1 MRFMERRS
9 FLKNLSVLGG
19 STLAGL
25 PQLSCSMS
33 SNYKMG
39 LQLYTIRDAMAIDPI
54 ETLKKVKTMGYEDF
68 ETYGYDPNTN
78 QIYGFNVNEFK
89 LILDNLQLTTT
100 SGHFAFADY
109 FNATEDKLKWF
120 VDQCIQAS
128 KILNAPY
135 ITWPWVRPEQRN
147 AESFKILA
155 DLLNRV
161 AEQVN
166 AAGLGFAYHNHGYE
180 FERWEGNSGYEILMQ
195 LTDSDLVKLQMDMY
209 WVVHSGKTPKE
220 LVKEQP
226 GRYVMWH
233 IKDMDK
239 VTRDYIELGKGS
251 IDYTQILPDPV
262 ASGLEYYYIE
272 QGGNYAVNAMESV
285 QTSAVYFKK
294 ELQHL
299 I

>member
-1 MRFMERRS
+1 MERRS
-9 FLKNLSVLGG
+9 FLKSISVLGG
-19 STLAGL
+19 SAFAGF
-25 PQLSCSMS
+25 PQLACSRR

-39 LQLYTIRDAMAIDPI
+39 LQLYTIRDAMAIDPV

-78 QIYGFNVNEFK
+78 KIYGFKVNDFK
-89 LILDNLQLTTT
+89 QILDNLELTTT

-128 KILNAPY
+128 KTLNAPY
-135 ITWPWVRPEQRN
+135 ITWPWVHPEQRN

-195 LTDSDLVKLQMDMY
+195 LTDPDLVKLQMDMY

-239 VTRDYIELGKGS
+239 VTRDYSELGKGS

-272 QGGNYAVNAMESV
+272 QGGNFAVNAMESV
-285 QTSAVYFKK
+285 QTSAIYFKK

>member
-1 MRFMERRS
+1 MERRS
-9 FLKNLSVLGG
+9 FLKSISVLGG
-19 STLAGL
+19 SAFAGF
-25 PQLSCSMS
+25 PQLSCSRR

-39 LQLYTIRDAMAIDPI
+39 LQLYTIRDAMAIDPV

-78 QIYGFNVNEFK
+78 KIYGFKVNDFK
-89 LILDNLQLTTT
+89 QILDNLELTTT

-135 ITWPWVRPEQRN
+135 ITWPWIHPEQRN

-195 LTDSDLVKLQMDMY
+195 LTDPDLVKLQMDMY

-239 VTRDYIELGKGS
+239 VTRDYSELGKGS

-272 QGGNYAVNAMESV
+272 QGGNFAVNAMESV
-285 QTSAVYFKK
+285 QTSAIYFKK

>member
-1 MRFMERRS
+1 MERRR
-9 FLKNLSVLGG
+9 FIKNIAVLGG
-19 STLAGL
+19 SVLAGL
-25 PQLSCSMS
+25 PPLACSRS
-33 SNYKMG
+33 SNFKMG
-39 LQLYTIRDAMAIDPI
+39 LQLYTIRDAMALDPI

-68 ETYGYDPNTN
+68 ETYGYDPYANK
-78 QIYGFNVNEFK
+78 IYGFEVNEFK
-89 LILDNLQLTTT
+89 QVLDHLELTTT

-128 KILNAPY
+128 KTLNAPY
-135 ITWPWVRPEQRN
+135 ITWPWVHPDQRN
-147 AESFKILA
+147 KESFKILA

-161 AEQVN
+161 GEQIN
-166 AAGLGFAYHNHGYE
+166 TAGLAFAYHNHGYE
-180 FERWEGNSGYEILMQ
+180 FEPWEGTTGHEILMQ
-195 LTDSDLVKLQMDMY
+195 LTDPNLVKLQMDMY

-239 VTRDYIELGKGS
+239 VTRDYSELGKGS

-272 QGGNYAVNAMESV
+272 QGGNFAVNAMESV
-285 QTSAVYFKK
+285 QTSATYFKK
-294 ELQHL
+294 ELQQL

>member
-1 MRFMERRS
+1 MERRS
-9 FLKNLSVLGG
+9 FLKSISVLGG
-19 STLAGL
+19 SALAGL
-25 PQLSCSMS
+25 PQLACSS
-33 SNYKMG
+33 RSNYKMG
-39 LQLYTIRDAMAIDPI
+39 LQLYTIRDAMAIDPV
-54 ETLKKVKTMGYEDF
+54 ETLKRVKTMGYEDF

-78 QIYGFNVNEFK
+78 KIYGFNVNEFK
-89 LILDNLQLTTT
+89 QILDNLELTTT

-128 KILNAPY
+128 KTLNAPY
-135 ITWPWVRPEQRN
+135 ITWPWVHPEQRN

-180 FERWEGNSGYEILMQ
+180 FERWEGNSGYEILMRH
-195 LTDSDLVKLQMDMY
+195 TDPDLVKLQMDMY

-239 VTRDYIELGKGS
+239 VTRDYSELGKGS

-272 QGGNYAVNAMESV
+272 QGGNFAVNAMESV
-285 QTSAVYFKK
+285 QTSAIYFKK

>member
-1 MRFMERRS
+1 MERRS
-9 FLKNLSVLGG
+9 FLKSISVLGG
-19 STLAGL
+19 SAFAGF
-25 PQLSCSMS
+25 PQLACSRR

-39 LQLYTIRDAMAIDPI
+39 LQLYTIRDAMAIDPV

-78 QIYGFNVNEFK
+78 KIYGFKVNDFK
-89 LILDNLQLTTT
+89 QILDNLELTTT

-128 KILNAPY
+128 KTLNAPY
-135 ITWPWVRPEQRN
+135 ITWPWVHPEQRN

-195 LTDSDLVKLQMDMY
+195 LTDPDLVKLQMDIY

-239 VTRDYIELGKGS
+239 VTRDYSELGKGS

-272 QGGNYAVNAMESV
+272 QGGNFAVNAMESV
-285 QTSAVYFKK
+285 QTSAIYFKK

>member
-1 MRFMERRS
+1 MERRS
-9 FLKNLSVLGG
+9 FLKSISVLGG
-19 STLAGL
+19 SAFAGF
-25 PQLSCSMS
+25 PQLACSRR

-39 LQLYTIRDAMAIDPI
+39 LQLYTIRDAMAIDPV

-78 QIYGFNVNEFK
+78 KIYGFKVNDFK
-89 LILDNLQLTTT
+89 QILDNLELTTT

-109 FNATEDKLKWF
+109 FNATDDKLKWF

-135 ITWPWVRPEQRN
+135 ITWPWVHPEQRN

-195 LTDSDLVKLQMDMY
+195 LTDPDLVKLQMDMY

-239 VTRDYIELGKGS
+239 VTRDYSELGKGS

-272 QGGNYAVNAMESV
+272 QGGNFAVNAMESV
-285 QTSAVYFKK
+285 QTSAIYFKK